1 MMKKND
7 IEIKSATI
15 QKFRLRRS
23 DSVYGILPEI
33 TVCLDRFGLGGKY
46 AKTLEL
52 FGVHTCSIDFLV
64 DLLRIFDAYYPHEL
78 AGHSAHIVFFD
89 GKPIGICPLD
99 SDWKEWIICTK
110 KGYQKVAHK
119 RLFKVLLKE

>member
-7 IEIKSATI
+7 IEIRSAII

-33 TVCLDRFGLGGKY
+33 TVCLDWSGLGGKY

-52 FGVHTCSIDFLV
+52 FGVHTCSIKFLV
-64 DLLRIFDAYYPHEL
+64 DFLRMFDAYYPHEL
-78 AGHSAHIVFFD
+78 AGHPVNVVFLD

-99 SDWKEWIICTK
+99 TDWQEWMICTE
-110 KGYQKVAHK
+110 KGYQKVAHCI
-119 RLFKVLLKE
+119 LFRVLLES